1 MENTENKTIDV
12 TMASEMFK
20 RNLIDLINQ
29 NGLPIGVTYYVIKDI
44 YQETEA
50 YYNQYVNMQLMQMQ
64 QAAAV
69 PEEEATE
76 VVDETN

>member
-12 TMASEMFK
+12 TIASEMFK

>member
-1 MENTENKTIDV
+1 MENTDNKAMVDV

-50 YYNQYVNMQLMQMQ
+50 YYNQYVNRQLMQMQ
-64 QAAAV
+64 QAVAT
-69 PEEEATE
+69 EEATE

>member
-29 NGLPIGVTYYVIKDI
+29 NGLPIGITYYVIKDI

-50 YYNQYVNMQLMQMQ
+50 YYNQYVNRQLMQMQ

-69 PEEEATE
+69 PEEATE

>member
-50 YYNQYVNMQLMQMQ
+50 YYNQYVNRQLMQMQ

-69 PEEEATE
+69 PEEEVTE